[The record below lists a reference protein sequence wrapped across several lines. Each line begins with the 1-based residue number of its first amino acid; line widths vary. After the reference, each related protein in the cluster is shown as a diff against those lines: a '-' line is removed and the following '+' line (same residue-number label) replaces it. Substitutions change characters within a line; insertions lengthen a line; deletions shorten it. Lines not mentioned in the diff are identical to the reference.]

1 MTNTT
6 ESNTTFGNLIEHQFF
21 MLDGLTLCKFGK
33 YGFGLDGNNKV
44 ARIIEPETLVKKIEI
59 KDLFAKKNT

>member
-6 ESNTTFGNLIEHQFF
+6 ESNTTFGNLLEHQFF
-21 MLDGLTLCKFGK
+21 ILDGITLCKFGK
-33 YGFGLDGNNKV
+33 FGFGVDGSNKV
-44 ARIIEPETLVKKIEI
+44 AKIIEPETLVKKIEI